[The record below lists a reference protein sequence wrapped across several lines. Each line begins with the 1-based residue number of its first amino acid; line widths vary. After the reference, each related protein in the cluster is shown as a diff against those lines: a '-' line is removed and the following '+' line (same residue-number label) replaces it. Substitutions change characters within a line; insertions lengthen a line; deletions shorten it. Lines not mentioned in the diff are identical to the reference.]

1 MPHPWHNPHEAE
13 RQSRPWRWALQRTDT
28 AAAGRGGQWAQAP
41 VIRAGGRPRHPR
53 LQLPGKRLPRGVWES
68 SGLPSPGLLWEI
80 GRGTRGGGR
89 VWSAV
94 PTEMQGR
101 EGVTDPL
108 LLRRVSPSTALL
120 MPSLMPSWGPSW
132 AGPGHTS
139 RPLLPGPLPHTHCPP
154 ASSAPAP
161 RQESALT
168 LSTSCSVLGP
178 RDGVHG
184 QGAKSHLPA
193 HASPSGPSEE
203 SSPPSSGPPQ
213 PPKCPPAEPST
224 SPPLPQCKLSL
235 SRQFSL
241 SADLR
246 VGSRGLSLSLSP
258 YI

>member
-1 MPHPWHNPHEAE
+1 MAMGPAKNGHGHGCSRAWGTVGSGTCHPGWRQASPPQPAATREEATAWGLGVLCTPLA
-13 RQSRPWRWALQRTDT
+13 RLAQS
-28 AAAGRGGQWAQAP
+28 
-41 VIRAGGRPRHPR
+41 V
-53 LQLPGKRLPRGVWES
+53 
-68 SGLPSPGLLWEI
+68 I
-80 GRGTRGGGR
+80 GRGARGGGR
-89 VWSAV
+89 VWSVV

-139 RPLLPGPLPHTHCPP
+139 RPLLPGPLPHIRCPP

-213 PPKCPPAEPST
+213 PPECPPAEPST
-224 SPPLPQCKLSL
+224 SPLLPQCKLSL

-246 VGSRGLSLSLSP
+246 VSSRGLSLSLSP

>member
-1 MPHPWHNPHEAE
+1 MRRSGRAAHGDGPCKE
-13 RQSRPWRWALQRTDT
+13 RTRT
-28 AAAGRGGQWAQAP
+28 
-41 VIRAGGRPRHPR
+41 R
-53 LQLPGKRLPRGVWES
+53 LQPGVGDSGLRHLS
-68 SGLPSPGLLWEI
+68 SGLAAGLATPACSDQGRGYRMGSGSPLHSPGQARS
-80 GRGTRGGGR
+80 GRGARGGGR
-89 VWSAV
+89 VWSVV

-101 EGVTDPL
+101 EGVMDPL

-120 MPSLMPSWGPSW
+120 MPSLMPSWGPFW

-139 RPLLPGPLPHTHCPP
+139 RPLLPGPLPHIRCPP

-213 PPKCPPAEPST
+213 TPECPPAEPST

-246 VGSRGLSLSLSP
+246 VSSRGLSLSLSP